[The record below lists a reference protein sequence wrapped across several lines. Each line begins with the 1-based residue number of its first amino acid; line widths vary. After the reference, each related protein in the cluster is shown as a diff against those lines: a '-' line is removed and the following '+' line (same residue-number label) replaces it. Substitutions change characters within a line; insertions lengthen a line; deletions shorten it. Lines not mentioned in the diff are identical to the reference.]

1 MVFWINMLPE
11 LTNGATIW
19 TRSQDLTFH
28 LAYSYPKKKGVAGGG
43 GGGGK
48 KTDLFHKSTNQRS
61 LHVAVRL
68 DCTVLRSTIKTSQLP
83 IDIRLFLRIL
93 FCFAVPLGSIPEIPA
108 ETCKEI
114 KASELGQAVSGDY
127 WFDSVLPGKII
138 LLPCNMETEGQWL
151 NFRVIEVIS
160 GYVHTAKRFS
170 CRRKK
175 LSGIMWPATAPGTG
189 ISRSYASNMVQ
200 SERLAERVWARGFG
214 ALVACRYV
222 FIDIFKFKCTN
233 HFFFSYSMFKFAMFI
248 LIVFNI
254 VNLGLYLIEFLKFNS
269 SCLFLLV
276 LNILIMIEGH

>member
-93 FCFAVPLGSIPEIPA
+93 FCFSVPLGSIWD
-108 ETCKEI
+108 TCRNLQRNQ
-114 KASELGQAVSGDY
+114 SQWTWTSSQWWLLV
-127 WFDSVLPGKII
+127 WFGSTRQD
-138 LLPCNMETEGQWL
+138 
-151 NFRVIEVIS
+151 
-160 GYVHTAKRFS
+160 
-170 CRRKK
+170 
-175 LSGIMWPATAPGTG
+175 
-189 ISRSYASNMVQ
+189 
-200 SERLAERVWARGFG
+200 
-214 ALVACRYV
+214 
-222 FIDIFKFKCTN
+222 
-233 HFFFSYSMFKFAMFI
+233 
-248 LIVFNI
+248 
-254 VNLGLYLIEFLKFNS
+254 NS
-269 SCLFLLV
+269 SSLQYGNRRSV
-276 LNILIMIEGH
+276 T